1 MINLIKTAL
10 NGVFVNFKR
19 IFFASNRVT
28 DMEMRKAILSGTVE
42 VEKTVDESACI
53 GCSGCANVCPTQ
65 AIEMKSLTRPV
76 KIAEGWIKKEVP
88 EINKEK
94 CVVCYYCHDF
104 CPLYALYGLKGAVHP
119 NSVGD
124 FEVDVSDKIND
135 PIKISEDKLK
145 YISQYLSD
153 KTILKEDS
161 HGD

>member
-1 MINLIKTAL
+1 MKNLIKTVIKGTL
-10 NGVFVNFKR
+10 INFGR
-19 IFFASNRVT
+19 IFFVLDRVT
-28 DMEMRKAILSGTVE
+28 DKQMRNDILSGNVKPE
-42 VEKTVDESACI
+42 VTVDESGCI

-65 AIEMKSLTRPV
+65 AIEMKPLAKPV

-94 CVVCYYCHDF
+94 CVVCYHCHDF

-119 NSVGD
+119 NAVGD
-124 FEVDVSDKIND
+124 FEVDVSSKINE

-153 KTILKEDS
+153 QTILKNKK
-161 HGD
+161 